1 LVVDKE
7 QTEFCTHIPASKNAW
22 SKANGL
28 FKGNSVKARAD
39 NQMLEQLKGRLIA
52 IYQDLR
58 IRGEHITP
66 AIIRNTYLGVEEEQH
81 TLKSLI
87 SYHAETN
94 KNNLSKGTLKHYR
107 VTKRYLS
114 DFIKLKKRSDDIYL
128 KNIDYRFITDFEAFL
143 RSYQP
148 KDLNE
153 RKLSHN
159 SIMKHL
165 SRLRTL
171 INLAIKLNW
180 MDNYPFKSFK
190 LSYKAGNRTYLT
202 QEELRRVMDKHFDL
216 DRINLVRDLF
226 IFSCYTGLAYSD
238 VALLSKDTIVSGID
252 GNKWIHCNRKKT
264 GNALKIPL
272 LPKAEQLIQKY
283 SNHPIASNRG
293 KVFPVPSNQKLNA
306 YLKEIATICKIKKDL
321 TFHMARHTF
330 ATTVTLSNGVPI
342 ETVSKILGHNR
353 IATTQ
358 IYARVLENKVS
369 EDMLSLRKRLKLEM

>member
-1 LVVDKE
+1 
-7 QTEFCTHIPASKNAW
+7 
-22 SKANGL
+22 
-28 FKGNSVKARAD
+28 
-39 NQMLEQLKGRLIA
+39 
-52 IYQDLR
+52 
-58 IRGEHITP
+58 
-66 AIIRNTYLGVEEEQH
+66 
-81 TLKSLI
+81 
-87 SYHAETN
+87 
-94 KNNLSKGTLKHYR
+94 
-107 VTKRYLS
+107 
-114 DFIKLKKRSDDIYL
+114 
-128 KNIDYRFITDFEAFL
+128 
-143 RSYQP
+143 
-148 KDLNE
+148 
-153 RKLSHN
+153 
-159 SIMKHL
+159 
-165 SRLRTL
+165 
-171 INLAIKLNW
+171 